1 MASFGRVLFAL
12 MFALGLT
19 SAAQASD
26 QIAYGEYLSSQ
37 CVTCH
42 QASGADKG
50 IPSIT
55 GWETEAFVAVMHSY
69 KTKERENKVMINVTT
84 VLSDEEISAL
94 AAYFATLKAPE

>member
-1 MASFGRVLFAL
+1 MGRVLFGLIA
-12 MFALGLT
+12 ALGFV
-19 SAAQASD
+19 SGAHASD

-55 GWETEAFVAVMHSY
+55 GWDSEAFIAVMNSY

-84 VLSDEEISAL
+84 VLSDEEIAAL

>member
-1 MASFGRVLFAL
+1 MGVVLGFASG
-12 MFALGLT
+12 
-19 SAAQASD
+19 AQASE
-26 QIAYGEYLSSQ
+26 QVAYGEYLSSQ

-55 GWETEAFVAVMHSY
+55 GWDPEAFVAVMKSY

-84 VLSDEEISAL
+84 VLSDEEIGAL
-94 AAYFATLKAPE
+94 AAYFATLKAPD